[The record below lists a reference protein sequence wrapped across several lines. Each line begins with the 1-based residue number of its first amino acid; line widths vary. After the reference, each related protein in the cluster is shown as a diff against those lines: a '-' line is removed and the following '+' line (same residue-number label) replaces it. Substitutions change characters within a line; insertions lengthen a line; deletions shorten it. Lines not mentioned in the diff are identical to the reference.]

1 MRFASLNLKHI
12 SRHATH
18 KGKEVQEMNG
28 YYTRYSFRVKE
39 GAILE
44 FVNEAEAKEYL
55 DEETT
60 KETN

>member
-1 MRFASLNLKHI
+1 
-12 SRHATH
+12 
-18 KGKEVQEMNG
+18 MNG

-39 GAILE
+39 GPILE

-60 KETN
+60 EETN